1 MKAAQKLRTRLA
13 RILCG
18 CLMLAPTVAFAEE
31 APPAAHPALWR
42 VAHGP
47 ATIYLFGSLHVLP
60 TGYAWS
66 TREIDA
72 AKAASDMFIFE
83 VPVDEAAL
91 KDEKQ
96 FIIENGTL
104 GKGQSLRGVLTA
116 TEFQTYSAVLKRAGL
131 KAQQFERYRPWLA
144 AVVVGLAYL
153 HADNLDSLRG
163 ADDDL
168 MDYAR
173 AHGRP
178 LAYLESVR
186 DQMKLLISGDE
197 SDHIK
202 ALKSLIIG
210 LPRSRAQES
219 ALLNGWASGD
229 AEGFAARLES
239 YFRGHADAQELLIN
253 ARNRNWIPTIKD
265 FLARPAGGT
274 AMITVGAAHIGGP
287 SGLIALLCRE
297 GYAVERM
304 REGNAGESACGAES

>member
-1 MKAAQKLRTRLA
+1 
-13 RILCG
+13 
-18 CLMLAPTVAFAEE
+18 MLAPTAGFTAQTATAV
-31 APPAAHPALWR
+31 HPALWR
-42 VAHGP
+42 VEYGA
-47 ATIYLFGSLHVLP
+47 AKVYLFGSLHVLP

-66 TREIDA
+66 TPEIDA
-72 AKAASDMFIFE
+72 AKAASDVFIFE
-83 VPVDEAAL
+83 VPVDDAAL

-96 FIIENGTL
+96 FIIENGLL
-104 GKGQSLRGVLTA
+104 GRGQTLRGVLTP

-178 LAYLESVR
+178 LAYLEGVR
-186 DQMKLLISGDE
+186 DQMKLLINGEE

-202 ALKSLIIG
+202 ALKSLILG
-210 LPRSRAQES
+210 LPRSRDQES
-219 ALLNGWASGD
+219 ALLTGWATGD
-229 AEGFAARLES
+229 AEGFAARLET

-253 ARNRNWIPTIKD
+253 ARNRNWIPTIRD
-265 FLARPAGGT
+265 FLARPDGGT
-274 AMITVGAAHIGGP
+274 AMVTVGAAHVGGP
-287 SGLIALLCRE
+287 HGLVALLCRE
-297 GYAVERM
+297 GYAVERV
-304 REGNAGESACGAES
+304 REHNASENACGPES